1 MFRPTKRRGIAA
13 ITALTA
19 TSAIAILAGCA
30 PASTETS
37 SGTPDDGTELT
48 MWVRSNNPTE
58 IALVDAYNASHDNQI
73 KVTEIPDDSYQAKI
87 GAAATSH
94 SLPDLLGVDVSLSP
108 NYTQQGLLTDLT
120 ARIDAL
126 PDAANLVQSHIDAAT
141 YDDKQF
147 GVPFQVD
154 PSMILYNR
162 DLFTQAGL
170 DPIRDQLASTTSTNT
185 QRRFARWVVTLTAS
199 TGAGTAPAAVR
210 SPCSRT

>member
-1 MFRPTKRRGIAA
+1 
-13 ITALTA
+13 
-19 TSAIAILAGCA
+19 
-30 PASTETS
+30 
-37 SGTPDDGTELT
+37 

-170 DPIRDQLASTTSTNT
+170 DPEKGPASFDDIYEYAKAIRALGGDTMASLG
-185 QRRFARWVVTLTAS
+185 R
-199 TGAGTAPAAVR
+199 GTAPAAVR